1 MKQYFLS
8 AAVLLLAL
16 TGCGQ
21 KWTPLFNGNDLNGW
35 HQATGEAEYAV
46 EDGCITGTTHSAG
59 GGNSFL
65 VTDASY
71 SDFILEFEYMM
82 EPGAGNSG
90 VQFRSIVNDRDR
102 VQGYQFELDPN
113 RARRWTGGIYDEG
126 VNWIYKLTWN
136 KPAREADVPGQWNK
150 GRIEAVG
157 NSIRSFV
164 NGVECSNL
172 LAQEYSDGFIG
183 LQVHATRD
191 ENSFGKKVM
200 WRNIRICTENVQKY
214 LTPENKEIHQVNWI
228 PNTLSERQKAEGWK
242 LLFDGKTSNGW
253 RSAKADAF
261 PTEGWTIA
269 DGMLQV
275 WENGGAES
283 THGGDIIT
291 VEQYENFWV
300 SVDFKLTR
308 GANSGLKYF
317 VRPDLYEPGAASA
330 IGCEFQLLD
339 DNNHPDAKLGRDGNR
354 TLGSLYDLIT
364 ADKSDAWFN
373 MGQWN
378 TAQVMVNGNHVEHW
392 LNGTKVVEYDR
403 NTPEFNDLVQTSK
416 YKNWENF
423 GNHKKGHILLQEHG
437 NEVFFRNV
445 MIKELPASN

>member
-1 MKQYFLS
+1 MRKYLIF
-8 AAVLLLAL
+8 AAMATLAL
-16 TGCGQ
+16 TGCGGQ
-21 KWTPLFNGNDLNGW
+21 KWTPLFNGKDLTGW
-35 HQATGEAEYAV
+35 HQATGEAEYSV
-46 EDGCITGTTHSAG
+46 EDNCIVGLTNSTG

-65 VTDASY
+65 VTDAEY
-71 SDFILEFEYMM
+71 SDFILEFEFKM

-90 VQFRSIVNDRDR
+90 VQFRSVVNPSGR

-113 RARRWTGGIYDEG
+113 RRRGWTGGLYDEG
-126 VNWIYKLTWN
+126 VNWLYKLTWN
-136 KPAREADVPGQWNK
+136 KDARNSDNPGEWNK

-157 NSIRSFV
+157 NSLRTFV
-164 NGVECSNL
+164 NGVECANL
-172 LAQEYSDGFIG
+172 LAQEYSKGFIG
-183 LQVHATRD
+183 LQVHATGD
-191 ENSFGKKVM
+191 QNALGKKIM
-200 WRNIRICTENVQKY
+200 WRNIRICTENVQDY
-214 LTPENKEIHQVNWI
+214 LTPENNDIHQVNWI

-253 RSAKADAF
+253 RSAKADTF

-291 VEQYENFWV
+291 VDQYENFWV

-317 VRPDLYEPGAASA
+317 VRPDLYEPGEASA

-378 TAQVMVNGNHVEHW
+378 TAQVYVNGNHVEHW

-403 NTPEFNDLVQTSK
+403 NTPEFNALVQTSK
-416 YKNWENF
+416 YKNWANF

-445 MIKELPASN
+445 MIKELPA